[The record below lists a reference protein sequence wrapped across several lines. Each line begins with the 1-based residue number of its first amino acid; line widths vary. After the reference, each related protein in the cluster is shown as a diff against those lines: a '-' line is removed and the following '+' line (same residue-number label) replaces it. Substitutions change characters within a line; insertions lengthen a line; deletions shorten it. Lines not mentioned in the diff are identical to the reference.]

1 VDRALEQTLPTNP
14 RRPPDIAPSQSGC
27 RAPEPFGDAGTSG
40 NIPPRLDIKVS
51 APSPAELPRE
61 FRAPAL
67 RRRALQ
73 AIAALGALVAI
84 FLLAPGLGQ
93 VRDRLAGASPGWLVL
108 ATLFEG
114 LSFLSYVVMFGP
126 VFCTG
131 LTWRRSWQIGGSE
144 LAMGSLVPASGAGGL
159 ALGAWVLHRGGM
171 DGRRIARR
179 SVAFFLIK
187 SGVNFLAVAVLGTVL
202 ALGLLGPELS
212 LWLTAFPAVMAT
224 LVLATVVAI
233 PRLGPGRAPGPE
245 ASRLRRGLNATR
257 RAVTEGAAE
266 ALQILRSGNRGVLA
280 GSVGYWAFDNA
291 VLWATFHAF
300 GLSPPLTII
309 LMGYL
314 IGQLGG
320 LLPIP
325 GGIGGIDGGLIGT
338 LIVYGA
344 PAAGTAAAVLGYRV
358 ILFWL
363 PLMIGGIAFAAL
375 RRDMPGGYELASC
388 APAIAAQSA

>member
-1 VDRALEQTLPTNP
+1 M
-14 RRPPDIAPSQSGC
+14 
-27 RAPEPFGDAGTSG
+27 
-40 NIPPRLDIKVS
+40 
-51 APSPAELPRE
+51 
-61 FRAPAL
+61 

-73 AIAALGALVAI
+73 ALAALGALVAV
-84 FLLAPGLGQ
+84 FVLAPGLGQ
-93 VRDRLAGASPGWLVL
+93 VRDSLAGASPGWLVL
-108 ATLFEG
+108 ATLLEG
-114 LSFLSYVVMFGP
+114 LSFASYVVMFGP
-126 VFCTG
+126 IFCTG

-171 DGRRIARR
+171 DTARIARR

-187 SGVNFLAVAVLGTVL
+187 SAVNFLAVAVLGTAL
-202 ALGLLGPELS
+202 ALGLFGPDLS
-212 LWLTAFPAVMAT
+212 LWLTAFPAAMAA
-224 LVLATVVAI
+224 LALGAVVAI

-245 ASRLRRGLNATR
+245 ASRLRRAVSAARVAIIDGTR
-257 RAVTEGAAE
+257 E
-266 ALQILRSGNRGVLA
+266 ALQIVRSGNRRVLA

-291 VLWATFHAF
+291 VLWATFNAF

-338 LIVYGA
+338 LIVYGT
-344 PAAGTAAAVLGYRV
+344 PAAGTAAAVLGYRL

-363 PLMIGGIAFAAL
+363 PLVVGGIAFAAL

-388 APAIAAQSA
+388 GPAVAAQSA

>member
-1 VDRALEQTLPTNP
+1 M
-14 RRPPDIAPSQSGC
+14 
-27 RAPEPFGDAGTSG
+27 
-40 NIPPRLDIKVS
+40 
-51 APSPAELPRE
+51 
-61 FRAPAL
+61 

-73 AIAALGALVAI
+73 AIAALGVLVAV
-84 FLLAPGLGQ
+84 FLLAPGLGE
-93 VRDRLAGASPGWLVL
+93 VRDRLADGSPAWLAL
-108 ATLFEG
+108 AALLEG
-114 LSFLSYVVMFGP
+114 LSFASYVVMFGP
-126 VFCTG
+126 IFCTG

-144 LAMGSLVPASGAGGL
+144 LAMGSLIPASGAGGL

-187 SGVNFLAVAVLGTVL
+187 SGVNFLAVAVLGTVM
-202 ALGLLGPELS
+202 ALGLFGPELS
-212 LWLTAFPAVMAT
+212 LWLTAVPAAVAA
-224 LVLATVVAI
+224 LVLGAVVAI

-245 ASRLRRGLNATR
+245 ASRARRGLSAAR
-257 RAVTEGAAE
+257 RAVIDGTAE
-266 ALQILRSGNRGVLA
+266 ALQILRSGNRRVLA
-280 GSVGYWAFDNA
+280 GSFGYWAFDNA

-300 GLSPPLTII
+300 GLSPPLTVV

-363 PLMIGGIAFAAL
+363 PLIAGGIAFAAL
-375 RRDMPGGYELASC
+375 RRHMPSGGELGACST
-388 APAIAAQSA
+388 AIAAESG

>member
-1 VDRALEQTLPTNP
+1 M
-14 RRPPDIAPSQSGC
+14 
-27 RAPEPFGDAGTSG
+27 
-40 NIPPRLDIKVS
+40 
-51 APSPAELPRE
+51 PRE
-61 FRAPAL
+61 FQPRTL

-73 AIAALGALVAI
+73 AIAALGVLIAI
-84 FLLAPGLGQ
+84 VLLAPGLGE
-93 VRDRLAGASPGWLVL
+93 VRDRLAGADPGWLVL
-108 ATLFEG
+108 ATLLEG
-114 LSFLSYVVMFGP
+114 LSFASYVVMFGP
-126 VFCTG
+126 IFCTG
-131 LTWRRSWQIGGSE
+131 LGWRRSWQIGGSE

-171 DGRRIARR
+171 PGERIARR

-187 SGVNFLAVAVLGTVL
+187 SGVNFVAVAVLGTVM
-202 ALGLLGPELS
+202 ALGMLGPDLS
-212 LWLTAFPAVMAT
+212 LWLTAFPAA
-224 LVLATVVAI
+224 AGDAGDRRRGGDSP
-233 PRLGPGRAPGPE
+233 PRPRPRPGPD
-245 ASRLRRGLNATR
+245 ASRLRRGLSAAR
-257 RAVTEGAAE
+257 RAMIDGTAE
-266 ALQILRSGNRGVLA
+266 ARQILRSGDRRVLA
-280 GSVGYWAFDNA
+280 GSIGYWAFDNA

-344 PAAGTAAAVLGYRV
+344 PAAGTAAAVLAYRV

-363 PLMIGGIAFAAL
+363 PLLVGGIAFAAL
-375 RRDMPGGYELASC
+375 RRDMPSGGELATC
-388 APAIAAQSA
+388 APAIAAQST